1 MQAERIVETILL
13 RDRHRR
19 DRTEYLM
26 RMTCLAGL
34 FAGFLVGADV
44 IHASKGETYKFVM
57 TDSVGKVLPLI
68 PLERANATEDE
79 VATWTIDAITR
90 AYTFDFANYRR
101 QFLEAQK
108 TLTLTGWDGFERS
121 LKESGNFVAVKQNRY
136 VTTAA
141 PSGPARVLSSGILQ
155 DSLGNRRWG
164 WTIEFPMLITYRNA
178 RQSTSQDL
186 TVKVV
191 VVRMPEYINGRG
203 LGIRQVIA
211 Q

>member
-34 FAGFLVGADV
+34 FATFLVGADL
-44 IHASKGETYKFVM
+44 IHAAKGETYKFVM
-57 TDSVGKVLPLI
+57 TDSTGKVLPLV
-68 PLERANATEDE
+68 PLERSNATEDE
-79 VATWTIDAITR
+79 VATWTIDAVTR
-90 AYTFDFANYRR
+90 AYTFDFANFRR
-101 QFLEAQK
+101 QFLDAQK
-108 TLTLTGWDGFERS
+108 SLTLTGWDGFERS
-121 LKESGNFVAVKQNRY
+121 LKESGNFVAVRQNRY

-141 PSGPARVLSSGILQ
+141 PSGPARVLSSGLLQ
-155 DSLGNRRWG
+155 DALGNRRWG
-164 WTIEFPMLITYRNA
+164 WTVEFPMLITYRNS

-191 VVRMPEYINGRG
+191 VVRMPEYINQRG